1 VRSTLAKMPEPVRTY
16 LVCATQR
23 SGSTLLCELLKGTG
37 VAGCPEEFFEAVR
50 DTGLPPHPG
59 AYLAGLPRTGLG
71 IRDEPT
77 PPEGPAYSSLVG
89 ISDYRLHLAR
99 TFAWGTTDNGVF
111 GAKLM
116 WNQLPELR
124 ALSGVLP
131 ELAGLDIAQ
140 LLERLFGSPRYIW
153 VSRSDKVRQAVSL
166 WKALQ
171 IRRWRDDDAGTGR
184 RSPQYRFE
192 GIHHLVARLESDDRG
207 WQQFFSMH
215 GVEPL
220 KISYEDDLERDP
232 DGTIHRA
239 LSWIGV
245 RPPQGPTVPPRL
257 RRQAD
262 ALSDAWV
269 ASYHRDVCSS
279 TGAPSDPR

>member
-1 VRSTLAKMPEPVRTY
+1 MPEPGKSY

-37 VAGCPEEFFEAVR
+37 VAGRPEEFFEAVR

-59 AYLAGLPRTGLG
+59 DYLTGLPPTGVG
-71 IRDEPT
+71 VRNEPT
-77 PPEGPAYSSLVG
+77 PPEGPAYSSLLG
-89 ISDYRLHLAR
+89 ISDYRHHLER
-99 TFAWGTTDNGVF
+99 TFAWGTTANGVF

-116 WNQLPELR
+116 WNQVPELR
-124 ALSGVLP
+124 ALAGELP
-131 ELAGLDIAQ
+131 EFAGLETAQ

-153 VSRSDKVRQAVSL
+153 VSRNDKVRQAVSL
-166 WKALQ
+166 WRALQ
-171 IRRWRDDDAGTGR
+171 VRSWRHGDTGNGR
-184 RSPQYRFE
+184 GSPQYRFR
-192 GIHHLVARLESDDRG
+192 GIHHLVTRLQSEDRG
-207 WQQFFSMH
+207 WEQFFSGH
-215 GVEPL
+215 GLQPL
-220 KISYEDDLERDP
+220 KISYEDDLEGNP
-232 DGTIHRA
+232 DGAIDRA

-245 RPPQGPTVPPRL
+245 LPPQRDTVRQPL

-269 ASYHRDVCSS
+269 AAYHRDVCTA